1 MTSIVSMT
9 MTISAKRK
17 FIASGTAWSLFICT
31 QSVNQLIC
39 RLQQTMQRE
48 LPICGTSIT
57 RICALFSYPHFS
69 YKDEHP
75 GILPITV
82 SFSFLHIHMR
92 FSLFTTTTL
101 LTVAT
106 TVTTSTAQKL
116 HQQPAFWSAQAD
128 LIRSAVEDHYSSMID
143 DVLSTHAEDLLL
155 KLTHA
160 SRCQRRRLL
169 QSQANA
175 LSSGTFSHGMY
186 THSLPQ
192 PLVAYITNL
201 TLLHSLDACV
211 ARLPEYIGHHIHEQT
226 RHVAQA
232 VTPAVEESLI
242 ALWPEYHLVGALP
255 TAQHQISSVLYSVNL
270 AVGDQLHRTLDAFDI
285 LGRVRND
292 LETCQ
297 QSSTPVL
304 QQRNSSILK
313 LCFTNVRCMLRRLL
327 AAGSTSDQ
335 DDGEHLLD
343 TYSEAMKA
351 DLRSELEGRVGEL
364 VMTVFDDL
372 YAEDDDEEF

>member
-1 MTSIVSMT
+1 
-9 MTISAKRK
+9 
-17 FIASGTAWSLFICT
+17 
-31 QSVNQLIC
+31 
-39 RLQQTMQRE
+39 
-48 LPICGTSIT
+48 
-57 RICALFSYPHFS
+57 
-69 YKDEHP
+69 
-75 GILPITV
+75 
-82 SFSFLHIHMR
+82 MR

-175 LSSGTFSHGMY
+175 LSSGTFSH
-186 THSLPQ
+186 
-192 PLVAYITNL
+192 
-201 TLLHSLDACV
+201 DACV